1 MPCGTISNINVIVV
15 PKGEENKWDRKISEA
30 TMTKFSPN
38 LVKNYKYIYP
48 RGSTNPE
55 QDKYRESPP
64 KDISPTTGRQRE
76 ELESSITKDMQGQ
89 RSEAR
94 ANVSLQTRAARRC

>member
-1 MPCGTISNINVIVV
+1 
-15 PKGEENKWDRKISEA
+15 
-30 TMTKFSPN
+30 MTKFSPN
-38 LVKNYKYIYP
+38 LVKNYKHIYP